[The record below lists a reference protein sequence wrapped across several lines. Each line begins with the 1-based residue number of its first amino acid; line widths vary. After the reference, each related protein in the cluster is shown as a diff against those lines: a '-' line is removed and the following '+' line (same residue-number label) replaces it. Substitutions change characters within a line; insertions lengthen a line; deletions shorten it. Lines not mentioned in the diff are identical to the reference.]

1 MIQFDGKPID
11 SYLLAQRDHK
21 DRPSQ
26 TAKLLLPD
34 ETGLAMGEAWL
45 SCCRM
50 SVFYCFHLSN
60 MSQLQ
65 GVLWLMA
72 FLVWITVNWS
82 TLSWHVLV
90 AQFFSW
96 RFLDEAP
103 AIRNFFFPSQQII
116 FHDPKAVATGP
127 LGPHCF
133 RRPSSWWPKR
143 TSHSGPRWDLQ
154 IPQVYVYEST
164 NLSLSLY
171 IYTYIIYIYTY
182 ILRIQHENTGDDGRL
197 NTKHQCYIYMDI

>member
-1 MIQFDGKPID
+1 MIKVFQWSNLMGSPID

-50 SVFYCFHLSN
+50 SILYCFHLSN

-72 FLVWITVNWS
+72 FLVWTTVNWS
-82 TLSWHVLV
+82 TLSWHVLD

-96 RFLDEAP
+96 PQKE
-103 AIRNFFFPSQQII
+103 ISWWSSSNSQL

-154 IPQVYVYEST
+154 IPRYMNLQIS
-164 NLSLSLY
+164 LSLS
-171 IYTYIIYIYTY
+171 IYTYIYIYTVINIY
-182 ILRIQHENTGDDGRL
+182 ILRT
-197 NTKHQCYIYMDI
+197 

>member
-1 MIQFDGKPID
+1 MIKVFQWSNLMGSPID
-11 SYLLAQRDHK
+11 SYLSAQRDHK

-50 SVFYCFHLSN
+50 SILYCFHLSN

-96 RFLDEAP
+96 PQKEISWWSSSNSQL
-103 AIRNFFFPSQQII
+103 FFFPSQQI

-164 NLSLSLY
+164 NLSLY
-171 IYTYIIYIYTY
+171 IYI
-182 ILRIQHENTGDDGRL
+182 
-197 NTKHQCYIYMDI
+197 